1 MEKRGKAGTW
11 VWLGAG
17 EHVATITA
25 RGASV
30 REPLQKA
37 WLPIERQTRGGGS
50 LGEVSHAKSSS
61 CQLGPQLHVSSVNP
75 LANLCLWITP
85 GHTIPR
91 PEAYSGHYPQVP
103 AATFTR
109 LPFKMDDSHMGPKSS
124 PGLYI

>member
-37 WLPIERQTRGGGS
+37 WLPIERQTRGGG
-50 LGEVSHAKSSS
+50 G
-61 CQLGPQLHVSSVNP
+61 
-75 LANLCLWITP
+75 
-85 GHTIPR
+85 
-91 PEAYSGHYPQVP
+91 
-103 AATFTR
+103 AA
-109 LPFKMDDSHMGPKSS
+109 
-124 PGLYI
+124 